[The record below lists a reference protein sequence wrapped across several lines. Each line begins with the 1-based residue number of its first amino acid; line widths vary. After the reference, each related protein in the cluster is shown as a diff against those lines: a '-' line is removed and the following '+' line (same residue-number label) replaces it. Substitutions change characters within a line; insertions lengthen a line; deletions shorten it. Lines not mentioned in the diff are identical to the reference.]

1 MANIQNLT
9 PFTKENASKMGRKGG
24 IVSGRKRRKKARL
37 RKYLYA
43 YIELSDYI
51 DDMNDVEYKSFI
63 RDYTEEE
70 QKRIGFL
77 FRNSKK

>member
-9 PFTKENASKMGRKGG
+9 PFTKENASEMGRKGG
-24 IVSGRKRRKKARL
+24 IASGIKRRKKSKL

-51 DDMNDVEYKSFI
+51 DNMNGVEYKAFI
-63 RDYTEEE
+63 SDYTEEE
-70 QKRIGFL
+70 QKRIGFW